1 MDLEIREISLKD
13 DKMGPQAMNGFDHT
27 ADYWINLLRI
37 NLQVF
42 HSAQAEYPDASEEQP
57 SISEE
62 IMNAPRRKSARDTL
76 ATQIAARL
84 YPCSGLDSLAPII
97 KYEKDIVLLRKL
109 IYEQRRTAIARATDH
124 NARHNWIKRIATQGP
139 WDEANDP
146 LSQNGAPSLPMP
158 VEVSDKDSLAPF
170 FAHLRGNGTHQP
182 SSSSK
187 SGEFTTGV
195 EPFYDIDLIEFGKGV
210 LYADGRIDLCK
221 MVAGPRNIG
230 DLMDSLRTSSFSR
243 HFLLGNNI
251 IGPTG
256 AKAIAAFID
265 DFPDRFETWYLAGN
279 CIDTD
284 SFGLLVD
291 SMTKSEA
298 IANIWLKRNPLGRAV
313 ATDVFR
319 LVTQTPN
326 LRTLDLDQTE
336 LGNTGVAELFDLLTK
351 HDAPIAL
358 RHIYL
363 NATGIGKDA
372 CQQIAHYIGSAH
384 CLLQSIYM
392 SNNPIGSS
400 VTDLATGLKKNT
412 SLKRLSIQS
421 CGLVEVR
428 CLFDALTSHK
438 TLEMLDIGQSYATE
452 DLGMRYNWL
461 SDSCAASIVNFI
473 MSSPSLRYLNLAY
486 VPLLQPALNSILS
499 AVLASSTLLWFQAKT
514 LLKGGQG
521 SEFVREGR
529 RGARLNKF
537 VRERLH
543 VNVQAE
549 YNGMSYEQ
557 FEAEHKRFLVSPHDV
572 RFIDSVYRNRDAGAA
587 RRGLKRLDK
596 WWKADDVTLQQVQDG
611 LVV

>member
-1 MDLEIREISLKD
+1 MAVHSLIGLEDTI
-13 DKMGPQAMNGFDHT
+13 DH
-27 ADYWINLLRI
+27 WVHLLRS
-37 NLQVF
+37 NLQIA
-42 HSAQAEYPDASEEQP
+42 HSSQAKDTDVIEEQP
-57 SISEE
+57 TISEE
-62 IMNAPRRKSARDTL
+62 IMSAQRRKSARDII
-76 ATQIAARL
+76 ATEIAARL
-84 YPCSGLDSLAPII
+84 YPCSDLDSLAPII
-97 KYEKDIVLLRKL
+97 RYEKDIVLLRKL
-109 IYEQRRTAIARATDH
+109 VYEQRRTAIARATDH
-124 NARHNWIKRIATQGP
+124 NTRHTWIKRIAVQGP
-139 WDEANDP
+139 WDEANDQLTP
-146 LSQNGAPSLPMP
+146 SGAPSLPMP

-170 FAHLRGNGTHQP
+170 LTHLRDNGRCQP
-182 SSSSK
+182 ISSSK
-187 SGEFTTGV
+187 VFTTGV
-195 EPFYDIDLIEFGKGV
+195 EPFYDIDLIEFQRGV

-221 MVAGPRNIG
+221 MVTGPRNIG
-230 DLMDSLRTSSFSR
+230 DLMDSLRTSTFSR

-265 DFPDRFETWYLAGN
+265 DFPHRFETWYLAGN

-298 IANIWLKRNPLGRAV
+298 ITNVWLKRNPLGRAA

-336 LGNTGVAELFDLLTK
+336 LGDTGVAELFNLLTK
-351 HDAPIAL
+351 HNSPIAL

-363 NATGIGKDA
+363 NATGIGKHA
-372 CQQIAHYIGSAH
+372 CQQIAHYIGSSH

-400 VTDLATGLKKNT
+400 VTALATGLRKNT

-421 CGLVEVR
+421 CGLVEVS
-428 CLFDALTSHK
+428 CLFDALTSHE

-461 SDSCAASIVNFI
+461 SGSCAVSIVNLI
-473 MSSPSLRYLNLAY
+473 MASPSLRYLNLAY
-486 VPLLQPALNSILS
+486 VPLSQLALNSILS
-499 AVLASSTLLWFQAKT
+499 AVSQSSTLLWFQAKPLT
-514 LLKGGQG
+514 RGGRDAAAVHTGQ
-521 SEFVREGR
+521 EA
-529 RGARLNKF
+529 ARLHKL

-543 VNVQAE
+543 ANVKAE
-549 YNGMSYEQ
+549 CNGMSYEQ
-557 FEAEHKRFLVSPHDV
+557 FEAEHKRFLVSPRDV

-596 WWKADDVTLQQVQDG
+596 WWKEDNVTLQQVQDG